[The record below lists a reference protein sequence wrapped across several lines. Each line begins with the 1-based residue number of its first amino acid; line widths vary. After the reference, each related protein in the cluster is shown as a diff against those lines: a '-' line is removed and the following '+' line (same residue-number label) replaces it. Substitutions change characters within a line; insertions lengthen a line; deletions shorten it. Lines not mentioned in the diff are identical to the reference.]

1 MRAASAR
8 RGLRLGTTRRCGIC
22 WRGRWWVDTKAQA
35 GADAASAASA
45 FKRATTI
52 CALIVPTT
60 EFEPA
65 RVVHELM
72 ERNVADRAALDKADR
87 RAASKPA
94 IIAALA
100 LPCSKDTG

>member
-1 MRAASAR
+1 
-8 RGLRLGTTRRCGIC
+8 
-22 WRGRWWVDTKAQA
+22 
-35 GADAASAASA
+35 
-45 FKRATTI
+45 
-52 CALIVPTT
+52 LIVPTT